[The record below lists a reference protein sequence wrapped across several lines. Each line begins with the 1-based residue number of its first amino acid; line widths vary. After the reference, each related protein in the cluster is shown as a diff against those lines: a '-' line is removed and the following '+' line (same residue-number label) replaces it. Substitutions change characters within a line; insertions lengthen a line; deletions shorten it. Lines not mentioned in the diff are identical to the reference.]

1 MDDFKKTGKEVEK
14 ETKTTIETGLT
25 TQEAEKRSQE
35 QGKNKFDEA
44 PKESLVKKFLRSL
57 SDFTTIILLVA
68 AVISFYT
75 AFATEHGD
83 LFEGLL
89 IIAIVLINSVLAI
102 VQEGNAEKAL
112 ESLQDEQAN
121 SDSDPRWKSRKSRC
135 GKSSRG
141 RCPCFR
147 IRVSDY
153 CRCPISGNFTI
164 KSRRISANWGK

>member
-1 MDDFKKTGKEVEK
+1 MDDFKKTVKEVES
-14 ETKTTIETGLT
+14 ETKTTIEQGLT

-35 QGKNKFDEA
+35 QGKNKFEEA
-44 PKESLVKKFLRSL
+44 PKESLAKKFLRSL

-89 IIAIVLINSVLAI
+89 IIAIVIINSVLAI

-112 ESLQDEQAN
+112 ESLQDMNKQTATVIR
-121 SDSDPRWKSRKSRC
+121 D
-135 GKSSRG
+135 GKVEKVDAEHLVVG
-141 RCPCFR
+141 D
-147 IRVSDY
+147 VLVLE
-153 CRCPISGNFTI
+153 SG
-164 KSRRISANWGK
+164 SAIAADARLVETSQIN